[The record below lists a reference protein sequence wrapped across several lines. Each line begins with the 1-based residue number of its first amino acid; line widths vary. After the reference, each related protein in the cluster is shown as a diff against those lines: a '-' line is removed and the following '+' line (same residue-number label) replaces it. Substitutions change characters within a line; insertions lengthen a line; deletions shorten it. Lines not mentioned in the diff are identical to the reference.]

1 MKENKFTEGKRRG
14 RFRLNFE
21 KNFLSKIILNFSH
34 KGYFKIG
41 WTTETIVTVARAGSS
56 FLILEF
62 ATITSRS

>member
-34 KGYFKIG
+34 KGYLKIG

-56 FLILEF
+56 FL
-62 ATITSRS
+62 TSRS